1 MRIKRGMIDFA
12 VWFVIAIVV
21 LLIATIIVAGL
32 YNEGNRITSGIIVD
46 KEYNAAYGYSSG
58 NANGSTFRYDQYYRP
73 AEYRFCIEG
82 EKDGKQVKYWFDV
95 PEEKYAQFQIGDFYT
110 R

>member
-1 MRIKRGMIDFA
+1 MKIKGREFDFA
-12 VWFVIAIVV
+12 FWFLISIIV
-21 LLIATIIVAGL
+21 LLIAVFIVADL

-46 KEYNAAYGYSSG
+46 KEYNTAYGYSSG
-58 NANGSTFRYDQYYRP
+58 NANSSTFRYDQYYRP

-82 EKDGKQVKYWFDV
+82 EKDGKLVKYWFDV
-95 PEEKYAQFQIGDFYT
+95 PKEEYAQYQVGDFYT